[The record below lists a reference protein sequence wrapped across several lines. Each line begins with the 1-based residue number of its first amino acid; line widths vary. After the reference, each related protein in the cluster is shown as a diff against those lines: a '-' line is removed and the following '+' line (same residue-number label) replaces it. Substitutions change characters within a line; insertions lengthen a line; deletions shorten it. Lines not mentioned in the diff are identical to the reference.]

1 MMWHTLATR
10 ALLERNPMRHGR
22 GKDDVEVWKEGWNVD
37 ISPTATTAP
46 NVCGVEMPSTSVLVT
61 PNPRL
66 STILERSIYV
76 TSTAHHAFLD
86 LVSTLCV
93 GLAC

>member
-10 ALLERNPMRHGR
+10 ALPERNATHDG
-22 GKDDVEVWKEGWNVD
+22 GQKDDVEDWKEGWNVD
-37 ISPTATTAP
+37 LAPTATTAP
-46 NVCGVEMPSTSVLVT
+46 NVYGVEMPATSVLVT

-66 STILERSIYV
+66 STILKRSIYV
-76 TSTAHHAFLD
+76 TSTTHHAFLD
-86 LVSTLCV
+86 LISILCV